1 MFARFNNKDNVEY
14 APKNYGSISNFDSNE
29 KLMKKFGFLPIETQG
44 KIEPNKKYKSEFEL
58 KKDKIIEHLIEIPM
72 TDEEIQ
78 IARCE
83 MYRKK
88 SDSLILERE
97 REKALNQWNND
108 KENDFIQKIKEI
120 SVQIES
126 LFPYSKTAEDTK

>member
-14 APKNYGSISNFDSNE
+14 APKNYASISNFDSNE
-29 KLMKKFGFLPIETQG
+29 KLMRKFGFLPIETQG

-83 MYRKK
+83 LYRKK

-97 REKALNQWNND
+97 REKALNQWNDD

-120 SVQIES
+120 SIQIES

>member
-1 MFARFNNKDNVEY
+1 MRE
-14 APKNYGSISNFDSNE
+14 
-29 KLMKKFGFLPIETQG
+29 FGFLPIETQG
-44 KIEPNKKYKSEFEL
+44 EIEPNKKYKSEFEL

-83 MYRKK
+83 LYRKK

-97 REKALNQWNND
+97 REKALNQWNDD
-108 KENDFIQKIKEI
+108 KENDFIQKVKEI

>member
-1 MFARFNNKDNVEY
+1 
-14 APKNYGSISNFDSNE
+14 
-29 KLMKKFGFLPIETQG
+29 
-44 KIEPNKKYKSEFEL
+44 
-58 KKDKIIEHLIEIPM
+58 M

-83 MYRKK
+83 LYRKK

-97 REKALNQWNND
+97 REKALNQWNDD

-120 SVQIES
+120 SIQIES